1 MRAGLGSGRLAMAA
15 TIVLAMAVTTWAQA
29 QGGPTGAMDGQTPS
43 HTAPPAAA
51 AAPSAADLAKKLAN
65 PISDLVSIP
74 FQFNWDQGV
83 GPTDGLRFMMYAQP
97 VVPMSVSDKWNL
109 VGRFVLPLVFS
120 QPPLVEGGETQA
132 GTGDILFSAF
142 LSPKQG
148 KLIWGVGP
156 VFGLPTTTN
165 PSIGTGKWSLGPTV
179 VVLKQQ
185 GPWTVGALANQLW
198 SVGSA
203 SNVEREDVNQTFLQP
218 FVAYALKSG
227 VTFTLSSESTANW
240 EADSGQQWTV
250 PLILQVSKVTR
261 LGPFPFSMGAAYG
274 YYVETPDGGPS
285 WKLRMNFS
293 VLLPRAA
300 PKAPAK

>member
-1 MRAGLGSGRLAMAA
+1 MRWSPKPVMKRTVLVLSAMLAQPFAARAQDPVAPAGAA
-15 TIVLAMAVTTWAQA
+15 
-29 QGGPTGAMDGQTPS
+29 
-43 HTAPPAAA
+43 PAAA
-51 AAPSAADLAKKLAN
+51 AASATPSAADLAKKLAN

-109 VGRFVLPLVFS
+109 VGRFVFPLVFS
-120 QPPLVEGGETQA
+120 QPPLVEGGETEA
-132 GTGDILFSAF
+132 GTGDIVFSAF

-203 SNVEREDVNQTFLQP
+203 SNVEREDVNQTYLQP
-218 FVAYALKSG
+218 FVAYGLKSG

-240 EADSGQQWTV
+240 EAEDGQQWTV

-300 PKAPAK
+300 PRGPAR

>member
-1 MRAGLGSGRLAMAA
+1 MAA
-15 TIVLAMAVTTWAQA
+15 AIVLAMAVPTWAQA
-29 QGGPTGAMDGQTPS
+29 Q
-43 HTAPPAAA
+43 
-51 AAPSAADLAKKLAN
+51 APSAADLAKKLAN

-132 GTGDILFSAF
+132 GTGDIVFSAF

-165 PSIGTGKWSLGPTV
+165 PSIGTGKWSLGPTA

-203 SNVEREDVNQTFLQP
+203 SNVEREDVNQTYLQP
-218 FVAYALKSG
+218 FVAYGLKSG

-240 EADSGQQWTV
+240 EAEDGQQWTV

-300 PKAPAK
+300 PGGPAK

>member
-1 MRAGLGSGRLAMAA
+1 MRAGLGGGRLAMAA
-15 TIVLAMAVTTWAQA
+15 VIGLAMAVPTWAQA
-29 QGGPTGAMDGQTPS
+29 QGGPTAAMDGQTPS
-43 HTAPPAAA
+43 GP

-65 PISDLVSIP
+65 PISDLVSVP
-74 FQFNWDQGV
+74 FQFNWDEGV

-132 GTGDILFSAF
+132 GTGDIVFSAF

-165 PSIGTGKWSLGPTV
+165 PYIGTGKWSLGPTA

-203 SNVEREDVNQTFLQP
+203 SNVEREDVNQTYLQP
-218 FVAYALKSG
+218 FVAYGLKSG

-240 EADSGQQWTV
+240 KADSGQQWTV

-300 PKAPAK
+300 PSGPAK

>member
-1 MRAGLGSGRLAMAA
+1 MLAQPFAARAQDSVAPAGAA
-15 TIVLAMAVTTWAQA
+15 PL
-29 QGGPTGAMDGQTPS
+29 
-43 HTAPPAAA
+43 AAA
-51 AAPSAADLAKKLAN
+51 ASATPSAADLAKKLAN

-74 FQFNWDQGV
+74 FQFNWDEGV

-120 QPPLVEGGETQA
+120 QPPLVEGGETEA
-132 GTGDILFSAF
+132 GTGDIVFSAF

-203 SNVEREDVNQTFLQP
+203 SNVEREYVNQTYLQP
-218 FVAYALKSG
+218 FVAYGLKSG

-240 EADSGQQWTV
+240 KADSGQQWTV

-261 LGPFPFSMGAAYG
+261 LGPFPFSLGAAYG

-293 VLLPRAA
+293 VLLPRAT
-300 PKAPAK
+300 PRGPAK

>member
-1 MRAGLGSGRLAMAA
+1 
-15 TIVLAMAVTTWAQA
+15 VLAMAGPTWAQA
-29 QGGPTGAMDGQTPS
+29 Q
-43 HTAPPAAA
+43 
-51 AAPSAADLAKKLAN
+51 APSAADLAKKLAN

-132 GTGDILFSAF
+132 GTGDIVFSAF

-165 PSIGTGKWSLGPTV
+165 PSIGTGKWSLGPTA

-203 SNVEREDVNQTFLQP
+203 SNVEREDVNQTYLQP
-218 FVAYALKSG
+218 FVAYGLKSG

-240 EADSGQQWTV
+240 KADSGQQWTV
-250 PLILQVSKVTR
+250 PLGGGVGKIFHLGKLPVNTQLSAYYNVVKPEYGANWQIRAQVQFM
-261 LGPFPFSMGAAYG
+261 FP
-274 YYVETPDGGPS
+274 
-285 WKLRMNFS
+285 K
-293 VLLPRAA
+293 
-300 PKAPAK
+300 

>member
-1 MRAGLGSGRLAMAA
+1 MAA
-15 TIVLAMAVTTWAQA
+15 VIGLAMAVPTWAQA
-29 QGGPTGAMDGQTPS
+29 QGGPTAAMDGQTPS
-43 HTAPPAAA
+43 GP

-65 PISDLVSIP
+65 PISDLVSVP
-74 FQFNWDQGV
+74 FQFNWDEGV

-132 GTGDILFSAF
+132 GTGDIVFSAF

-165 PSIGTGKWSLGPTV
+165 PYIGTGKWSLGPTA

-203 SNVEREDVNQTFLQP
+203 SNVEREDVNQTYLQP
-218 FVAYALKSG
+218 FVAYGLKSG

-240 EADSGQQWTV
+240 KADSGQQWTV

-300 PKAPAK
+300 PSGPAK

>member
-1 MRAGLGSGRLAMAA
+1 MAA
-15 TIVLAMAVTTWAQA
+15 VIGLAMAVPTWAQA

-43 HTAPPAAA
+43 GP

-65 PISDLVSIP
+65 PISDLVSVP
-74 FQFNWDQGV
+74 FQFNWDEGV

-97 VVPMSVSDKWNL
+97 VVPMSVSDRWNL

-132 GTGDILFSAF
+132 GTGDIVFSAF

-165 PSIGTGKWSLGPTV
+165 PYIGTGKWSLGPTA

-203 SNVEREDVNQTFLQP
+203 SNVEREDVNQTYLQP
-218 FVAYALKSG
+218 FVAYGLKSG

-240 EADSGQQWTV
+240 KADSGQQWTV

-300 PKAPAK
+300 PSGPAK

>member
-1 MRAGLGSGRLAMAA
+1 MEAGLGGGRLAMAA
-15 TIVLAMAVTTWAQA
+15 AIVLAMAVPMWAET
-29 QGGPTGAMDGQTPS
+29 QGGPTAAMDGQTPS
-43 HTAPPAAA
+43 GAATPAA

-120 QPPLVEGGETQA
+120 QPPLVEGGQTQA

-165 PSIGTGKWSLGPTV
+165 PSIGTGKWSLGPTA

-218 FVAYALKSG
+218 FVAYASNRG
-227 VTFTLSSESTANW
+227 SRSLSAASRQPTGRRTA
-240 EADSGQQWTV
+240 AS
-250 PLILQVSKVTR
+250 S
-261 LGPFPFSMGAAYG
+261 
-274 YYVETPDGGPS
+274 GPS
-285 WKLRMNFS
+285 
-293 VLLPRAA
+293 P
-300 PKAPAK
+300 

>member
-1 MRAGLGSGRLAMAA
+1 MAA
-15 TIVLAMAVTTWAQA
+15 VIGLAMAVPTWAQA
-29 QGGPTGAMDGQTPS
+29 QGGPTAAMDGQTPS
-43 HTAPPAAA
+43 GPAPPPAGAA

-74 FQFNWDQGV
+74 FQFNWDEGV

-132 GTGDILFSAF
+132 GTGDIVFSAF

-165 PSIGTGKWSLGPTV
+165 PYIGTGKWSLGPTA

-203 SNVEREDVNQTFLQP
+203 SNVEREDVNQTYLQP
-218 FVAYALKSG
+218 FVAYGLKSG

-240 EADSGQQWTV
+240 KADSGQQWTV

-300 PKAPAK
+300 PRGPAK

>member
-1 MRAGLGSGRLAMAA
+1 MRAGLGGGRLAMAA
-15 TIVLAMAVTTWAQA
+15 VIGLAMAVPTWAQA
-29 QGGPTGAMDGQTPS
+29 QGGPTAAMDGQTPS
-43 HTAPPAAA
+43 GP

-65 PISDLVSIP
+65 PISDLVSVP
-74 FQFNWDQGV
+74 FQFNWDEGV

-132 GTGDILFSAF
+132 GTGDIVFSAF

-165 PSIGTGKWSLGPTV
+165 PYIGTGKWSLGPTA

-185 GPWTVGALANQLW
+185 GPWTARSPTSCGR
-198 SVGSA
+198 SA
-203 SNVEREDVNQTFLQP
+203 ARRT
-218 FVAYALKSG
+218 
-227 VTFTLSSESTANW
+227 SSARTSTRRTCSRSSRTA
-240 EADSGQQWTV
+240 
-250 PLILQVSKVTR
+250 
-261 LGPFPFSMGAAYG
+261 
-274 YYVETPDGGPS
+274 
-285 WKLRMNFS
+285 
-293 VLLPRAA
+293 
-300 PKAPAK
+300 